1 MLLLSTSS
9 LKGYGINRICDIL
22 KKSNY
27 DGLDL
32 YMDKEEYD
40 LWDIE
45 YMKKVKDLFG
55 IEILSITSP
64 GEGLNKTKVNLIFDL
79 AKALNVQV
87 ITFSPPRIE
96 DRDKTWFTKYIQEIK
111 NDFDFNVSIQNVE
124 SKYIFFIIPKYKNM
138 TLTDIKNI
146 TGYTSLDIANI
157 DNDSSIDIIKA
168 IKILG
173 ISLKNVFLSDKKGDT
188 YGLLPGKEKSG
199 ISNLPIESFLMQL
212 KSNSYNGFITL
223 KVSPS
228 ELGVGNEE
236 LILKNLEK
244 IKLYYNKYY
253 LNFK

>member
-9 LKGYGINRICDIL
+9 LKWHWIHRICDIL

-27 DGLDL
+27 DWLDL

-45 YMKKVKDLFG
+45 YMKKIKNLFW

-64 GEGLNKTKVNLIFDL
+64 WEWLNKTKVNQIFDL
-79 AKALNVQV
+79 AKALKVQV
-87 ITFSPPRIE
+87 VTFSPPRIE

-111 NDFDFNVSIQNVE
+111 NDFDFNISIQNVE

-146 TGYTSLDIANI
+146 TWYTSLDIANI

-168 IKILG
+168 IKILW
-173 ISLKNVFLSDKKGDT
+173 ISLKNVFLSDKKWDI
-188 YGLLPGKEKSG
+188 YWLLPWQEKSW

-212 KSNSYNGFITL
+212 KSNSYNWFITL
-223 KVSPS
+223 KISPS
-228 ELGVGNEE
+228 ELWIWNEE